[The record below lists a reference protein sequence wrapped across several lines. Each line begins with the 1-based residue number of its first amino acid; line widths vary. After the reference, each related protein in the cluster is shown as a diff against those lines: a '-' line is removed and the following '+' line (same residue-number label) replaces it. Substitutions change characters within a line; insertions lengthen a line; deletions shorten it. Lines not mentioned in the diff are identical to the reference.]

1 MTSIR
6 ALVVCCCA
14 VLALAG
20 CGSSESRTADDVTR
34 AVYNDDID
42 SATKNFTPDLAKTVT
57 RQELGQL
64 SDLMHQHGDYKGL
77 KQTGTEPDGAYDF
90 EADFSNG
97 TLIVKM
103 KLDSSGKVS
112 GYRVI
117 PNPSM

>member
-1 MTSIR
+1 
-6 ALVVCCCA
+6 
-14 VLALAG
+14 
-20 CGSSESRTADDVTR
+20 
-34 AVYNDDID
+34 
-42 SATKNFTPDLAKTVT
+42 
-57 RQELGQL
+57 
-64 SDLMHQHGDYKGL
+64 MHQRGDYKGL

-117 PNPSM
+117 PNPST

>member
-1 MTSIR
+1 MTTIR
-6 ALVVCCCA
+6 ALVVCGCA

-20 CGSSESRTADDVTR
+20 CGSGESRTADGVTR

-57 RQELGQL
+57 RAELGAL
-64 SDLMHQHGDYKGL
+64 SDLMHQKGDYKGL

-103 KLDSSGKVS
+103 KLDASGKVS

-117 PNPSM
+117 PSPST